1 MNLAVIG
8 VGYVGLVTG
17 ACLADVG
24 NHVSCMDRDAG
35 KIARLERG
43 EIPIFEPGLDEV
55 VRRNAAGGR
64 LAFTTDM
71 ARAVCDADII
81 FIAVGTPPAED
92 GSADVG
98 RVLEAAMEAVRYIDR
113 DVVLVVKSTVPVG
126 TCDRVR
132 DAVQAL
138 LRTMRS
144 PWKVTV
150 ASNPEFLKE
159 GSAIEDFQRPDRI
172 VVGTY
177 DTASLTLLRAL
188 YSPYNRNHDRLIA
201 MDVRSSEFT
210 KYAAN
215 AMLATRISLMNELA
229 RLAEKVGADIEEVR
243 RGAGADP
250 RIGHHFLYAGVGYG
264 GSCLPKDVSALSR
277 LAADNDEPLDL
288 LAGVQRV
295 NERQKH
301 LLFEKVG
308 RLLGDLSG
316 RTIAI
321 WGLAFK
327 PNTDD
332 IRDAPSLVLIREL
345 LAAGARV
352 KAYDPVAAP
361 GVAAVIND
369 PDLVLTGSAKEACQ
383 GADVLVVV
391 TEWREF
397 KSPDFRWLAKT
408 LRQPAIFDGRN
419 IYDAAYVQECGLR
432 YFGVGR
438 GETAV
443 EPVVTAVTA

>member
-1 MNLAVIG
+1 MNLAVVG

-24 NHVSCMDRDAG
+24 NHVSCIDRDRQ
-35 KIARLERG
+35 KIDRLVQG
-43 EIPIFEPGLDEV
+43 EIPIFEPGLDQV
-55 VRRNAAGGR
+55 VRRNVEGGR
-64 LAFTTDM
+64 LVFTTDM

-81 FIAVGTPPAED
+81 VIAVGTPPADD

-98 RVLEAAMEAVRYIDR
+98 RVLEAAMEAVRYVDR
-113 DVVLVVKSTVPVG
+113 DVLVVVKSTVPIG

-132 DAVQAL
+132 DAVHAL
-138 LRTMRS
+138 LRSMRS
-144 PWKVTV
+144 PWKVSV

-159 GSAIEDFQRPDRI
+159 GSAIDDFQRPDRI

-177 DTASLTLLRAL
+177 EPAALTLLRAL
-188 YSPYNRNHDRLIA
+188 YSPYNRNHDRMIA
-201 MDVRSSEFT
+201 MDVRSAEFT

-229 RLAEKVGADIEEVR
+229 RLAEQVGADIEEVR
-243 RGAGADP
+243 RGTGADP
-250 RIGHHFLYAGVGYG
+250 RIGHHFLYAGAGYG
-264 GSCLPKDVSALSR
+264 GSCLPKDVSALTR
-277 LAADNDEPLDL
+277 LAADHDVPFDVLV
-288 LAGVQRV
+288 GVQRV

-301 LLFEKVG
+301 LLFQKIQGV
-308 RLLGDLSG
+308 LGELYG
-316 RTIAI
+316 RTVAI

-332 IRDAPSLVLIREL
+332 IRDAPSLVLIRAL

-352 KAYDPVAAP
+352 RAYDPVAAP
-361 GVAAVIND
+361 GVAAMISD
-369 PDLVLTGSAKEACQ
+369 PSLALVSSARDACV
-383 GADVLVVV
+383 GADVLAVV

-408 LRQPAIFDGRN
+408 LREPAIFDGRN
-419 IYDAAYVQECGLR
+419 IYDARYVQECGLR
-432 YFGVGR
+432 YIGVGR
-438 GETAV
+438 GERHVQHAV
-443 EPVVTAVTA
+443 AAASA

>member
-24 NHVSCMDRDAG
+24 NHVSCMDRDAA

-55 VRRNAAGGR
+55 VRRNAMGGR

-126 TCDRVR
+126 TCDRVH

-159 GSAIEDFQRPDRI
+159 GSAIDDFQRPDRI

-177 DTASLTLLRAL
+177 DAASLTLLRAL

-308 RLLGDLSG
+308 KVLGDLSD
-316 RTIAI
+316 RTIAL

-352 KAYDPVAAP
+352 RAYDPVAAP
-361 GVAAVIND
+361 GVTALIAD
-369 PDLVLTGSAKEACQ
+369 PDLTLVGSAKEACL

-408 LRQPAIFDGRN
+408 LKQPAIFDGRN
-419 IYDAAYVQECGLR
+419 IYDADYVRECGLR

-438 GETAV
+438 GETAP
-443 EPVVTAVTA
+443 ETVVLPQIA